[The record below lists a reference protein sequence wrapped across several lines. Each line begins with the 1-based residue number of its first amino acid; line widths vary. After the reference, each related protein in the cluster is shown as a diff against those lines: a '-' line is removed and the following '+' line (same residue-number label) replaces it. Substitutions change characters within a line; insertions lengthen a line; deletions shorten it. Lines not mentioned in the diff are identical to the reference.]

1 MKIVKGTIGVGA
13 ALGAYALIEP
23 YRFRVERLEVPV
35 TGLRE
40 RLTLLHLAD
49 THLTEA
55 NGARARFVARIPDV
69 IGAVP
74 DLVVATGDMIDD
86 NTGIEPLT
94 DALRNI
100 DARHGKFYVFGS
112 HDYFQ
117 TKWKPPT
124 KYFTG
129 EQTAPQLRR
138 ADTERFEKRLAE
150 QGWKAVTNSTEHVDV
165 GRTRVRISGV
175 DDPYLDRHE
184 TGHIKRSRSDDI
196 AIALVHAPD
205 VVSEWLLNHFD
216 LVLAG
221 HTHGGQVR
229 LPIIG
234 ALVTNC
240 SLPNALAMGLTKVG
254 GGYLYVSPGLGHSRF
269 SPIRF
274 LARPTAT
281 LLELVPRR

>member
-1 MKIVKGTIGVGA
+1 MKKVKGMIGVGA
-13 ALGAYALIEP
+13 GLAAYALIEP
-23 YRFRVERLEVPV
+23 YRFRIERLEVPV

-55 NGARARFVARIPDV
+55 NGARARFVSRIPDLS
-69 IGAVP
+69 GAVP
-74 DLVVATGDMIDD
+74 DLVVITGDMIDD
-86 NTGIEPLT
+86 NTGIEPLA

-117 TKWKPPT
+117 TKWKAPT

-129 EQTAPQLRR
+129 EQSVPQLRR
-138 ADTERFEKRLAE
+138 ADTERLEKRLSE
-150 QGWKAVTNSTEHVDV
+150 QGWKAVINSAEHVNV
-165 GRTRVRISGV
+165 GRTRIRISGV

-184 TGHIKRSRSDDI
+184 TDHIKRSGSDDV

-205 VVSEWLLNHFD
+205 VVSEWLLNRFD
-216 LVLAG
+216 LILAG

-229 LPIIG
+229 LPFFG
-234 ALVTNC
+234 ALVTNS
-240 SLPNALAMGLTKVG
+240 SLPTALAMGLTPIG
-254 GGYLYVSPGLGHSRF
+254 DGHLYVSPGLGHSRF

-274 LARPTAT
+274 LARPAAT
-281 LLELVPRR
+281 LLELVPR